1 MFDSGFKNEKLQNFT
16 SSLTIMGMKKVFNA
30 LIHKCLSLWGSSL
43 LAAGLLGTSLFTAH
57 AQGELV
63 VMIRLLKTDTF
74 PSLQILFEIYDAEGN
89 FVPDIL
95 PADVK
100 LVESGITRPL
110 AALKLVE
117 PGLQTL
123 VAINNS
129 PGLSALSDDESYLAK
144 VINSLQNWAGEQP
157 INGLD
162 DYSLIDNTG
171 LQVIR
176 STNIQEW
183 AQVISTYQP
192 ELQTAQQGLASLN
205 MALDLAVDPNPR
217 ENMKR
222 SILYITPPPLAE
234 HGLAL
239 PNLTDRAVQQGVQ
252 INVWLVPSNTQ
263 DYPQGIEL
271 LKNMAQATG
280 GNFLQLSAGEELPN
294 ISAYLQPLRFFYQ
307 GEYLSGINDGGTQSV
322 MLEVVN
328 DGIQAASTAYSFSVD
343 VSPPNPIFLSPPT
356 QVVRS
361 WIEGADQEGQ
371 VLEPATT
378 PIRIL
383 VEFQD
388 GYARDLASTALYVN
402 GEKADENITPP
413 FDQFSWSLDGISETG
428 IYNLQVEA
436 IDILGLS
443 QKSITQPVDVVVE
456 QKAISFIERIATQG
470 VLPVFVGISFA
481 GVIVVS
487 IIFFVSGKS
496 WFVRKNQKYK
506 PLIKQPVTQP
516 AAAFLDDNP
525 ARTNQGQSL
534 TWPVQKGSQNAP
546 ARLIP
551 LSENG
556 TPLADNVILVNRSQ
570 ITLGSDPKQATHILR
585 SNTVHG
591 LHARLIHGEQDSYI
605 LSDAGSI
612 AGTWVNYAPVSLS
625 GQELKHGDL
634 IHIGQFMFRFELRTP
649 PTEPRIKVYPMNDGK
664 LK

>member
-1 MFDSGFKNEKLQNFT
+1 MFDE
-16 SSLTIMGMKKVFNA
+16 
-30 LIHKCLSLWGSSL
+30 LIHKWPSLWGSCL
-43 LAAGLLGTSLFTAH
+43 LAAVILGASLFPAY

-63 VMIRLLKTDTF
+63 VLIRLLKTDTF
-74 PSLQILFEIYDAEGN
+74 PAMQIFFEIYDAGGN

-100 LVESGITRPL
+100 LVEDGVDRSL
-110 AALKLVE
+110 VELKLVE

-123 VAINNS
+123 VAINTS
-129 PGLSALSDDESYLAK
+129 PELSALSDDESYIAK
-144 VINSLQNWAGEQP
+144 VKNSLQNWAGEQP

-162 DYSLIDNTG
+162 DFSLVDNTG
-171 LQVIR
+171 LKVIR

-183 AQVISTYQP
+183 AQALGAYQP
-192 ELQTAQQGLASLN
+192 ELQTSQQGLASLN

-263 DYPQGIEL
+263 DYPQGVEL
-271 LKNMAQATG
+271 LKNMAEASG
-280 GNFLQLSAGEELPN
+280 GNFLQLSAGEEPPN
-294 ISAYLQPLRFFYQ
+294 INAYLQPLRFFYQ
-307 GEYLSGINDGGTQSV
+307 GEYLSGINNSGTHSV
-322 MLEVVN
+322 ILEVIN
-328 DGIQAASTAYSFSVD
+328 DGIQAASSAYSFSLD

-361 WIEGADQEGQ
+361 WVEGTDLENPL
-371 VLEPATT
+371 LEPATT
-378 PIRIL
+378 PIQIM

-388 GYARDLASTALYVN
+388 GYPRDLASTALYVN
-402 GEKADENITPP
+402 GEKANENITPP
-413 FDQFSWSLDGISETG
+413 FDQFTWSLDGISETG

-436 IDILGLS
+436 IDMLGLS
-443 QKSITQPVDVVVE
+443 QKSITHPVDVIVE
-456 QKAISFIERIATQG
+456 QKEITFIERIATQG
-470 VLPVFVGISFA
+470 VLPIFVGISFA
-481 GVIVVS
+481 GVIVAS
-487 IIFFVSGKS
+487 IIFFVSGKT
-496 WFVRKNQKYK
+496 WGVRKNQKNK
-506 PLIKQPVTQP
+506 PLIKQSVTQP
-516 AAAFLDDNP
+516 AEASVNDFP
-525 ARTNQGQSL
+525 PRTNQGQSL
-534 TWPVQKGSQNAP
+534 TWPVPKGSQNAP

-556 TPLADNVILVNRSQ
+556 TPLAENVILVNRNQ

-585 SNTVHG
+585 SSTVHG
-591 LHARLIHGEQDSYI
+591 LHARLMHSEQNTYI

-625 GQELKHGDL
+625 GQELKHGDI

-664 LK
+664 FK